1 MADITSAN
9 SVLILTAVGVWNG
22 PQQIQGYA
30 TDDVY
35 SADPLDIAETM
46 MGVDGGLSAGFVYNA
61 LPVAYNLMAGSPS
74 IALFDALYTQSRQT
88 RSIYWLNGSI
98 TLPSLGM
105 KYALVNGV
113 LKTYPAIPDG
123 GKVLKPRKFSIV
135 WESISPARSN

>member
-9 SVLILTAVGVWNG
+9 SVLILSASGVWSG

-35 SADPLDIAETM
+35 SADPLEIAEIM

-61 LPVAYNLMAGSPS
+61 LPVGYSLMAGSPS
-74 IALFDALYTQSRQT
+74 IALFDALYTQSRAT
-88 RSIYWLNGSI
+88 KSIYWLNGSI
-98 TLPSLGM
+98 LLPALKM

-113 LKTYPAIPDG
+113 LKTYPAISDG
-123 GKVLKPRKFSIV
+123 GKTLKPRKFSIV
-135 WESISPARSN
+135 WESISPAQSN